1 MRIEMQADNIT
12 RPVEAKRSV
21 RGHLARAASGFHSL
35 RVRNYRLF
43 IIGQIVSLTGTWM
56 QTTAQDWLVLK
67 LSSSPFALG
76 FVTTLQFLPVTLFAL
91 YGGILADRLPKRRT
105 LMVTQSLL
113 LIQAVIFSILT
124 ATGVIQLWHIY
135 ILAMA
140 QGLVSAIDTPVRQAF
155 VVEMVGREEL
165 VNAVA
170 LNSMTFNSA
179 RILGPSIAG
188 LVIAKIGIAP
198 ALYVNAAS
206 FIAVIFALYKID
218 EKKLFVVPASRQQ
231 AASAW
236 KRLKEGLAYTWHTPE
251 VLVIMIMLA
260 AIGTFGYNFTVLIP
274 LIAGYVL
281 HTDPQGYGALSS
293 ALGIGSVIAALS
305 TAYAKDLRMRR
316 LLLGGAAFSALLAL
330 LAVTPVFA
338 ASALLLA
345 GLGVS
350 GIIFSTASN
359 SLLQLIVPDELRG
372 RVMSLNVLLIMGSTP
387 VGAFLIGLMSEH
399 FGVPVAIL
407 TCAGLCMTGVVVAAL
422 YNRQHSPARQQAEAS
437 A

>member
-1 MRIEMQADNIT
+1 MEIQHNPDV
-12 RPVEAKRSV
+12 RPVETKRSF
-21 RGHLARAASGFHSL
+21 HDQLARAARGFHSL
-35 RVRNYRLF
+35 SVRNYRLF
-43 IIGQIVSLTGTWM
+43 IIGQIISLTGTWM

-91 YGGILADRLPKRRT
+91 YGGVLADRLPKRRT

-113 LIQAVIFSILT
+113 LIQAVIFSILV

-155 VVEMVGREEL
+155 VVEMVGRDEL

-170 LNSMTFNSA
+170 LNSMTFNGA

-188 LVIAKIGIAP
+188 LVISQIGIAP

-206 FIAVIFALYKID
+206 FIAVLFALYRID
-218 EKKLFVVPASRQQ
+218 EKKLYAVAATRQK

-236 KRLKEGLAYTWHTPE
+236 QRLKEGLAYTWNTPE
-251 VLVIMIMLA
+251 VLVIMIVLA

-281 HTDPQGYGALSS
+281 HTTAQGYGALSS
-293 ALGIGSVIAALS
+293 ALGIGSVIAAIT
-305 TAYAKDLRMRR
+305 TAYTKDLRMRR
-316 LLLGGAAFSALLAL
+316 LLAGGAAFSALLAL

-345 GLGVS
+345 GLGVA
-350 GIIFSTASN
+350 GIIFSTTSN
-359 SLLQLIVPDELRG
+359 SLLQLTVPDELRG

-399 FGVPVAIL
+399 LGVPIAIL
-407 TCAGLCMTGVVVAAL
+407 TCAGLCMTGVVVAAF
-422 YNRQHSPARQQAEAS
+422 YQRQHAPIRSQAEAS